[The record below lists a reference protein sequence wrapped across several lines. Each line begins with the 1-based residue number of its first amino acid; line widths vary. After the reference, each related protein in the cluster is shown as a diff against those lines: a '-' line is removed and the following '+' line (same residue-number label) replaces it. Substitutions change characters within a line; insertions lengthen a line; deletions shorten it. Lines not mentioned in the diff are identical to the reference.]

1 MFFKNRKAILYIQIL
16 SMKTR
21 NILFILGLM
30 FLLAGCARSLTPA
43 EAASGSYH
51 HCRPVR

>member
-1 MFFKNRKAILYIQIL
+1 MFFKERTVILSTQIL

-21 NILFILGLM
+21 NILIVLGLI
-30 FLLAGCARSLTPA
+30 FLLAGCARAVTPA

-51 HCRPVR
+51 HCRPV